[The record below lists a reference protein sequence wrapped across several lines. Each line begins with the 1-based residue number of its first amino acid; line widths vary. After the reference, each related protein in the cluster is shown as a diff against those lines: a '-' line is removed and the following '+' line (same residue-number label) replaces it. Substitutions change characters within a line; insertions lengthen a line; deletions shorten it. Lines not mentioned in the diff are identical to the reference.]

1 MNFCQ
6 INIQSSSD
14 NLVARDKRRASCDWA
29 GRGGEEKLAKVARK
43 FISGIEILPN
53 SLGNKPAD

>member
-1 MNFCQ
+1 MHA
-6 INIQSSSD
+6 IN
-14 NLVARDKRRASCDWA
+14 AASCDWA
-29 GRGGEEKLAKVARK
+29 VDERRGGGWEKLAKVVRK

>member
-1 MNFCQ
+1 MHA
-6 INIQSSSD
+6 IN
-14 NLVARDKRRASCDWA
+14 AATCDWA
-29 GRGGEEKLAKVARK
+29 VDESVGGGGRGRGWEKLAKVVRK